1 MGASCVQWG
10 PKVYEKLIDGLVGG
24 MEVRLLDFLITS
36 MRKMNFVTTG
46 DGSKTLYNAEIGE
59 CYHSTHG
66 AVQESKH
73 VFIKT
78 GLDHYVQKTGALD
91 VAILEVGFGTGLNF
105 LQTADFIR
113 DRPCQVDYVGIEGF
127 PLPLTTIAET
137 GYNETVDPT
146 VWSAYLNNY
155 ESALQQE
162 VQVLERLQLTIAHSL
177 LMDFQSEKRFDV
189 VYFDAFAAVHQP
201 EMWNDAAL
209 AHVAQFVKPGGVFV
223 TYAITGNLKRSM
235 KSLGFSIEKAPGAP
249 GKREMLRATKL

>member
-1 MGASCVQWG
+1 M
-10 PKVYEKLIDGLVGG
+10 
-24 MEVRLLDFLITS
+24 T
-36 MRKMNFVTTG
+36 KMDFVTTA

-59 CYHSTHG
+59 CYHSKHG

-78 GLDHYVQKTGALD
+78 GLDHFVQQTGASD

-105 LQTADFIR
+105 LQTAENIGDKSY
-113 DRPCQVDYVGIEGF
+113 QVDYVGIEGF
-127 PLPLTTIAET
+127 PLPLATIAET
-137 GYNETVDPT
+137 GYNESVDIT
-146 VWSAYLNNY
+146 VWSAYLDNY
-155 ESALQQE
+155 EAALQQQ
-162 VQVLERLQLTIAHSL
+162 VQIHERLQLSIAHTL

-189 VYFDAFAAVHQP
+189 VYFDAFAAIHQP
-201 EMWNDAAL
+201 EMWSDVAL